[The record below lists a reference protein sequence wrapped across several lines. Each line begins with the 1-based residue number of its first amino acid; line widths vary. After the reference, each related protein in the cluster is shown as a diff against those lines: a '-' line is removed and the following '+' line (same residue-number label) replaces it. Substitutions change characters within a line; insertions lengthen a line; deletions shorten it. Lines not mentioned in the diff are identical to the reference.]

1 MKNPKV
7 SILCLTYN
15 HEKYIKQALD
25 SFLMQKTNFDF
36 EVLIHDDASTDKTPQ
51 IIKQYQKKYPQ
62 IIKPI
67 FSKYN
72 KYSKGIR
79 DLVIKYLLPKAK
91 GKYIALCEGDDYWTN
106 ENKLQLQADFLD
118 KNPDYTICFHK
129 TLWFWENGEEKNRIC
144 PDYFK
149 IKKYDLENLLKG
161 SYMSTSSIFVRK
173 INYKY
178 ISKKNIAMGDWY
190 FSLYHAKFGKIGFI
204 PKVMSARRKHNRGIW
219 WDFLVD
225 PIRLVKNNGLH
236 MLNMHEEVFN
246 LFADNE
252 KYKKIIIS
260 NIEHLLNQIIE
271 ADKRFKTKIFDKV
284 LINHSKLIYK
294 IAPYIN
300 SINLYEKLNKLNQ
313 NNLKILFFSHTAEL
327 GGSERSLLELIDKL
341 LEKDVLI
348 TVILPYNGP
357 LKKFLDE
364 KGVITEIISYNWW
377 AKIEKISPQEIIEKN
392 TETLKNLLSAI
403 PRLKELNPDVIYT
416 NTVVIPWGA
425 ITAIILNK
433 PHIWHLRE
441 FGKIDHGLHFDLE
454 EKEVKKFIN
463 TTSNAVITNS
473 KALYDFYKDEVDE
486 KKMSVAYNY
495 IQISKKLLEEKPKIN
510 PFKNKDTLK
519 LLILA
524 AITPSKGQ
532 LDAVLAIHEIIKKNY
547 KVELAIVGQKNNKL
561 YLEQIE
567 KYIKDNNLESFIHIF
582 DFIDNPYPVIKLADI
597 VLNCSVNEAFGRT
610 TVEAMLLKKP
620 VIGTKRGGTLELIKE
635 GVNGFHYESGNYKE
649 LAKKIEFFILNKNK
663 IKELAENGYEFV
675 KENIT
680 KKKSWGK
687 IYKIIKKVAT
697 ENPCFNNYQIFIQ
710 PIVNILKENIS
721 SFIYQSQLQQQ
732 QSQIQNLETQ
742 LNTIKSAKF
751 FRLWQSYCKIRD
763 KILRRKI

>member
-1 MKNPKV
+1 MDD
-7 SILCLTYN
+7 YN
-15 HEKYIKQALD
+15 LKK
-25 SFLMQKTNFDF
+25 
-36 EVLIHDDASTDKTPQ
+36 
-51 IIKQYQKKYPQ
+51 IIK
-62 IIKPI
+62 ICLDN
-67 FSKYN
+67 YN
-72 KYSKGIR
+72 VCLFCQPRFKNY
-79 DLVIKYLLPKAK
+79 YLNNYEAFTLELILKFLSIHK
-91 GKYIALCEGDDYWTN
+91 
-106 ENKLQLQADFLD
+106 EN
-118 KNPDYTICFHK
+118 
-129 TLWFWENGEEKNRIC
+129 
-144 PDYFK
+144 
-149 IKKYDLENLLKG
+149 
-161 SYMSTSSIFVRK
+161 IFVD
-173 INYKY
+173 IGSHYGY
-178 ISKKNIAMGDWY
+178 YSIIT
-190 FSLYHAKFGKIGFI
+190 AK
-204 PKVMSARRKHNRGIW
+204 
-219 WDFLVD
+219 
-225 PIRLVKNNGLH
+225 
-236 MLNMHEEVFN
+236 
-246 LFADNE
+246 
-252 KYKKIIIS
+252 KYKK
-260 NIEHLLNQIIE
+260 
-271 ADKRFKTKIFDKV
+271 AKILAFEPV
-284 LINHSKLIYK
+284 
-294 IAPYIN
+294 P
-300 SINLYEKLNKLNQ
+300 E
-313 NNLKILFFSHTAEL
+313 NLKILRKNIKFNKLKNIKLYNYALSNKNGLFEFKLSEASDSSGFHGHPLTPTIKTIKAKTKKLDNIIKSEKLINQLSVIKIDTEGHEIEVLDGMKKIIKKNNRINFFIEFNPKCLLHAGKKPEDLLIFLEKNNFITYAIDEINKKINYINKNNWNNFVDYKKYINILAIKKERLKIIFFSHTAGL

-341 LEKDVLI
+341 LQKDVLI
-348 TVILPYNGP
+348 TVILPCNGP

-364 KGVITEIISYNWW
+364 KGVITEIISYSWW
-377 AKIEKISPQEIIEKN
+377 AKIEKLSPQEIIEKN

-441 FGKIDHGLHFDLE
+441 FGKIDHGLHFDLK

-473 KALYDFYKDEVDE
+473 KALYDFYKDEVDK

-524 AITPSKGQ
+524 TITPSKGQ

-547 KVELAIVGQKNNKL
+547 KVELAIIGQKNNKL
-561 YLEQIE
+561 YLEKIE

-663 IKELAENGYEFV
+663 IKELAKNGYEFI

-697 ENPCFNNYQIFIQ
+697 ENPCFNNYQIFIE
-710 PIVNILKENIS
+710 PIVNILKENVS

-732 QSQIQNLETQ
+732 SYIKNLEDQINNNQSQIQNLETQ
-742 LNTIKSAKF
+742 IKQLQNHNRNLETQLNNIKSAKF

-763 KILRRKI
+763 KILKRKI